1 MLPSSKK
8 LRFVK
13 KNNKKKKTREE
24 KSLINKLLEKVCISK
39 TLSLMISK
47 MCLPFK
53 SSVNE

>member
-13 KNNKKKKTREE
+13 KKKKNKTREE

-39 TLSLMISK
+39 TLSLTTNVFALQK
-47 MCLPFK
+47 QRK
-53 SSVNE
+53 